1 MKLGRILLYGFL
13 IWVILFF
20 IGWFLLTVVPNSM
33 HILMLIIGVLL
44 IYTFSKVVIDEKQ
57 IFMVGIVWLIINFI
71 LDLIFMV
78 FILKNESYY
87 SEWSIWVFYF
97 ILVIEPAIVKQLS
110 K

>member
-13 IWVILFF
+13 IWVILFI

-33 HILMLIIGVLL
+33 NILMLILGILL
-44 IYTFSKVVIDEKQ
+44 VYTFSRFVIDEKQ
-57 IFMVGIVWLIINFI
+57 IFMVGLVWLMVNFI
-71 LDLIFMV
+71 LDLVFMV

-87 SEWSIWVFYF
+87 NQWSIWVFYF
-97 ILVIEPAIVKQLS
+97 ILIIEPTIVKQLS